1 MLRKFVGKI
10 RMSAL
15 MCGFA
20 ACMALTPPAAAE
32 DLTGKIYFIMPD
44 FTTVRF
50 EQFDKP
56 AFLKAANE
64 LVPNMTVD
72 ILNSENNVQQQTSQV
87 QAAIANDAKAIV
99 MVAVDPMQTAGT
111 LALAEQAG
119 IPLICTIHACTGGP
133 AYAYLTA
140 PFVEIGQKQ
149 AQAAAKVIEDMNAK
163 TGKPVRLAK
172 IYGDPKFPFY
182 GDQVKGIGE
191 YLDPLIKAGK
201 LEVVCQAD
209 ALLWLPA
216 NAQTAMDQCLT
227 KTHNGVD
234 AIFSMNDDT
243 GGAAL
248 AAVEAAGLKGIK
260 LFGGY
265 DATLAGVQR
274 VAAGLQEMDMTV
286 DYVAM
291 NKLAVQL
298 AVHAMK
304 GEKIPAN
311 LVATT
316 FDNGYKGGIPEVD
329 APNSVITKDNIQKS
343 VVDTGLYTKEQIC
356 AKGVAADSAFCRG

>member
-1 MLRKFVGKI
+1 MLKQLIAK
-10 RMSAL
+10 M
-15 MCGFA
+15 
-20 ACMALTPPAAAE
+20 AAAPLLLGLAASMTFASHAHAA

-56 AFLKAANE
+56 AFLKAAKE
-64 LVPNMTVD
+64 LVPDMSVEV
-72 ILNSENNVQQQTSQV
+72 LNSENNVQTQTSQV

-99 MVAVDPMQTAGT
+99 MVSVDPMQTAGT

-119 IPLICTIHACTGGP
+119 IPLICSTHACNGGP

-149 AQAAAKVIEDMNAK
+149 AQAAAKVIEDMYAK
-163 TGKPVRLAK
+163 TGKAVRLAK

-182 GDQVKGIGE
+182 TDQVKGIGE
-191 YLDPLIKAGK
+191 FLDPLIKAGK

-248 AAVEAAGLKGIK
+248 AAVEAAGLKDIK

-291 NKLAVQL
+291 NRLAVQL
-298 AVHAMK
+298 AVHAIK
-304 GEKIPAN
+304 GEKVPAD

-316 FDNGYKGGIPEVD
+316 YDNGYKGGVPEVD
-329 APNSVITKDNIQKS
+329 APNSVITKDNIQET
-343 VVDTGLYTKEQIC
+343 VVNTGLYTKEQIC
-356 AKGVAADSAFCRG
+356 SKGVAVDSAFCRG